1 MTDFLS
7 NTNIQFYILAY
18 LVGSIPFGL
27 ILAKLFAGVD
37 IKKEGSGNIGAT
49 NVLRVL
55 KEKNPKLAKKLSVAT
70 LLLDALKGVFVL
82 LLGYAAG
89 VSQETLWAIAVLAVI
104 GHCFSI
110 FLWGEGGKGVAT
122 GLGVLMVLLPVCTL
136 IGVAVWAISAK
147 TIKISSLSSILGVV
161 AVGVCSFVLHPEMAH
176 APVVIIILVI
186 LYKHTDNII
195 RLLKGQEKRI
205 A

>member
-1 MTDFLS
+1 MLDFLS
-7 NTNIQFYILAY
+7 NTNIQFYLLAY

-27 ILAKLFAGVD
+27 ILSKLFAGID

-55 KEKNPKLAKKLSVAT
+55 KEKNPKLAKKLSIAT

-89 VSQETLWAIAVLAVI
+89 VSQETIWAIAVFAVI

-122 GLGVLMVLLPVCTL
+122 GLGVLLVLLPICTMVG
-136 IGVAVWAISAK
+136 IVVWVLAAK
-147 TIKISSLSSILGVV
+147 AIKISSLSSILGVL
-161 AVGVCSFVLHPEMAH
+161 AVGVCSFILYPDMAH
-176 APVVIIILVI
+176 APVVIIILII

>member
-1 MTDFLS
+1 MLDFLS
-7 NTNIQFYILAY
+7 NTNIQFYLLAY

-89 VSQETLWAIAVLAVI
+89 VPQETLWAIAVFAVI

-110 FLWGEGGKGVAT
+110 FLNIKR
-122 GLGVLMVLLPVCTL
+122 
-136 IGVAVWAISAK
+136 
-147 TIKISSLSSILGVV
+147 TI
-161 AVGVCSFVLHPEMAH
+161 
-176 APVVIIILVI
+176 
-186 LYKHTDNII
+186 
-195 RLLKGQEKRI
+195 
-205 A
+205 

>member
-1 MTDFLS
+1 MSDFLS

-27 ILAKLFAGVD
+27 ILTKLFAGID

-55 KEKNPKLAKKLSVAT
+55 KQKNPALAKKLSIAT

-89 VSQETLWAIAVLAVI
+89 VPQETLWAIAVLAVV

-122 GLGVLMVLLPVCTL
+122 GLGVLLVLLPVCTL
-136 IGVAVWAISAK
+136 AGVVVWAISAK
-147 TIKISSLSSILGVV
+147 TIKISSLSSILGVL

-176 APVVIIILVI
+176 APVVIIVLVI

-195 RLLKGQEKRI
+195 RLIKGQEKRI

>member
-147 TIKISSLSSILGVV
+147 TIKISSFSSILGVV

>member
-1 MTDFLS
+1 MIDFFS
-7 NTNIQFYILAY
+7 NTNIQFYLLAY
-18 LVGSIPFGL
+18 FVGSIPFGL
-27 ILAKLFAGVD
+27 VLTKLFTDID

-55 KEKNPKLAKKLSVAT
+55 KKKNPKLAKKLSIAT
-70 LLLDALKGVFVL
+70 LLFDALKGVFVL
-82 LLGYAAG
+82 GLGYAAG
-89 VSQETLWAIAVLAVI
+89 VSEATLWAIAVFSVI

-122 GLGVLMVLLPVCTL
+122 GLGVLLVLLPICTM
-136 IGVAVWAISAK
+136 IGVVVWIVSVK
-147 TIKISSLSSILGVV
+147 VLKISSLSSILGVL
-161 AVGVCSFVLHPEMAH
+161 ATGVSSFVLYPHMIH
-176 APVVIIILVI
+176 TPVVIIILII

-195 RLLKGQEKRI
+195 RLLKGEEKKI

>member
-1 MTDFLS
+1 MLSFLS
-7 NTNIQFYILAY
+7 NTNIQFYLLAY

-27 ILAKLFAGVD
+27 ILARLFAGVD

-55 KEKNPKLAKKLSVAT
+55 KEKNPKLAKKLSIAT
-70 LLLDALKGVFVL
+70 LLLDAFKGVFVL
-82 LLGYAAG
+82 ALGYAAG
-89 VSQETLWAIAVLAVI
+89 VPQETLWAIAVFAVI

-122 GLGVLMVLLPVCTL
+122 GLGVLAVLLPICT
-136 IGVAVWAISAK
+136 IVGVVVWAISAK
-147 TIKISSLSSILGVV
+147 TIRISSLSSLLGVV
-161 AVGVCSFVLHPEMAH
+161 AVGICSFVLHPDMVH
-176 APVVIIILVI
+176 VPVMIIILVI

>member
-1 MTDFLS
+1 MLDFLS
-7 NTNIQFYILAY
+7 NTNIQFYLLAY
-18 LVGSIPFGL
+18 LMGSIPFGL
-27 ILAKLFAGVD
+27 ILAKFFAGVD

-55 KEKNPKLAKKLSVAT
+55 KEKDPKLAKKLSVTT

-89 VSQETLWAIAVLAVI
+89 VSQETLWAIAVFAVI

-122 GLGVLMVLLPVCTL
+122 GLGVLLVLLPVCTL
-136 IGVAVWAISAK
+136 TGVVIWAIAAK
-147 TIKISSLSSILGVV
+147 TIKISSLSSILGVI
-161 AVGVCSFVLHPEMAH
+161 AVGVCSFVLHPEIAH
-176 APVVIIILVI
+176 APVVIIILII

-195 RLLKGQEKRI
+195 RLIKGEEKRI

>member
-1 MTDFLS
+1 MLDFLS
-7 NTNIQFYILAY
+7 NTNIQFYLLAY

-89 VSQETLWAIAVLAVI
+89 VSQETLWAIAVFAVL
-104 GHCFSI
+104 GHCFSL

-122 GLGVLMVLLPVCTL
+122 GLGVLLVLLPVCTL
-136 IGVAVWAISAK
+136 VGIVVWIIAAK
-147 TIKISSLSSILGVV
+147 TIKISSLSSILGVI
-161 AVGVCSFVLHPEMAH
+161 AVGICSFVLHPQMAH
-176 APVVIIILVI
+176 APVVIIILII

-205 A
+205 V

>member
-1 MTDFLS
+1 MLDFLS
-7 NTNIQFYILAY
+7 NTNIQFYLLAY

-55 KEKNPKLAKKLSVAT
+55 KEKDPKLAKKLSVAT

-89 VSQETLWAIAVLAVI
+89 VSQETLWAIAVFSVI

-122 GLGVLMVLLPVCTL
+122 GLGVLLVLLPVCTL
-136 IGVAVWAISAK
+136 TGVVIWAIAAK
-147 TIKISSLSSILGVV
+147 TIKISSLSSILGVI
-161 AVGVCSFVLHPEMAH
+161 AVGVCSFVIHPEMAH
-176 APVVIIILVI
+176 APVMIIILII

-195 RLLKGQEKRI
+195 RLIKGEEKRI

>member
-1 MTDFLS
+1 MLSFLS
-7 NTNIQFYILAY
+7 NTNIQFYLLAY

-27 ILAKLFAGVD
+27 ILARLFAGVD

-55 KEKNPKLAKKLSVAT
+55 KAKNPKLAKKLSIAT
-70 LLLDALKGVFVL
+70 LLLDAFKGVFVL
-82 LLGYAAG
+82 ALGYAAG
-89 VSQETLWAIAVLAVI
+89 VPQETLWAIAVFAVI

-122 GLGVLMVLLPVCTL
+122 GLGVLAVLLPICT
-136 IGVAVWAISAK
+136 IVGVVVWAISAK
-147 TIKISSLSSILGVV
+147 TIRISSLSSLLGVV
-161 AVGVCSFVLHPEMAH
+161 AVGICSFVLHPDMVH
-176 APVVIIILVI
+176 VPVMIIILVI

>member
-1 MTDFLS
+1 MSDFLS

-27 ILAKLFAGVD
+27 ILTKLFAGID
-37 IKKEGSGNIGAT
+37 IKKAGSGNIGAT

-55 KEKNPKLAKKLSVAT
+55 KEKNPKLAKKLSIAT

-122 GLGVLMVLLPVCTL
+122 GLGVLLVLLPVCTL
-136 IGVAVWAISAK
+136 TGVVVWAISAK
-147 TIKISSLSSILGVV
+147 TIKISSLSSILGVL
-161 AVGVCSFVLHPEMAH
+161 AVGACSFLLHPGMAH
-176 APVVIIILVI
+176 APVVIIVLVI

>member
-1 MTDFLS
+1 MLSFLS
-7 NTNIQFYILAY
+7 NTNIQFYLLAY
-18 LVGSIPFGL
+18 LAGSIPFGL
-27 ILAKLFAGVD
+27 ILARRFAGVD

-55 KEKNPKLAKKLSVAT
+55 KDKNPKQAKKLSIAT

-82 LLGYAAG
+82 ALGYAAG
-89 VSQETLWAIAVLAVI
+89 VPQETLWAIAVFAVI

-122 GLGVLMVLLPVCTL
+122 GLGVLAVLLPICTI
-136 IGVAVWAISAK
+136 IGVVVWAISAK
-147 TIKISSLSSILGVV
+147 TIRISSLSSLLGVV
-161 AVGVCSFVLHPEMAH
+161 AVGICSFVLHPDMVH
-176 APVVIIILVI
+176 VPVMIIILVI

-195 RLLKGQEKRI
+195 RLLNGQEKRI

>member
-1 MTDFLS
+1 MLDFLS
-7 NTNIQFYILAY
+7 NTNIQFYLLAY
-18 LVGSIPFGL
+18 LAGSIPFGL
-27 ILAKLFAGVD
+27 ILTRLFAGID

-55 KEKNPKLAKKLSVAT
+55 KEKNPKLAKKLSIAT

-89 VSQETLWAIAVLAVI
+89 VSQETLWAIAVFAVI

-122 GLGVLMVLLPVCTL
+122 GLGVLLVLLPICTL
-136 IGVAVWAISAK
+136 VGIAVWVLAAK
-147 TIKISSLSSILGVV
+147 AIKISSLSSILGVL
-161 AVGVCSFVLHPEMAH
+161 AVGVCSFILHPDMAH
-176 APVVIIILVI
+176 APVVIIILII

>member
-1 MTDFLS
+1 MLDFLS
-7 NTNIQFYILAY
+7 NTNIQFYLLAY
-18 LVGSIPFGL
+18 LMGSIPFGL

-55 KEKNPKLAKKLSVAT
+55 KEKNPKLAKKLSAAT

-89 VSQETLWAIAVLAVI
+89 VSQETLWSIAVFAVI
-104 GHCFSI
+104 GHCFSL
-110 FLWGEGGKGVAT
+110 FLLGEGGKGVAT
-122 GLGVLMVLLPVCTL
+122 GLGVLLVLLPVCTL
-136 IGVAVWAISAK
+136 VGVVVWVIAAK
-147 TIKISSLSSILGVV
+147 TIKISSLSSILGVI
-161 AVGVCSFVLHPEMAH
+161 AVGIGSFVLHPQMAH
-176 APVVIIILVI
+176 APVVIIILII

>member
-1 MTDFLS
+1 MSEFLS
-7 NTNIQFYILAY
+7 NINIQFYLLAY

-55 KEKNPKLAKKLSVAT
+55 KEKNPKLAKKLSIAT

-82 LLGYAAG
+82 ALGYAAG
-89 VSQETLWAIAVLAVI
+89 VSQETLWAIAVFAVI

-122 GLGVLMVLLPVCTL
+122 GLGVLMVLLPICTL
-136 IGVAVWAISAK
+136 VGVVVWIISAR
-147 TIKISSLSSILGVV
+147 TIRISSLASILGVV

-205 A
+205 V

>member
-1 MTDFLS
+1 MLDFLS
-7 NTNIQFYILAY
+7 NTNIQFYLLAY

-27 ILAKLFAGVD
+27 ILAKFFAGVD

-55 KEKNPKLAKKLSVAT
+55 KEKDPKLAKKLSVTT

-89 VSQETLWAIAVLAVI
+89 VSQETLWAIAVFAVI

-122 GLGVLMVLLPVCTL
+122 GLGVLLVLLPVCTL
-136 IGVAVWAISAK
+136 TGVVIWAIAAK
-147 TIKISSLSSILGVV
+147 TIKISSLSSILGVI
-161 AVGVCSFVLHPEMAH
+161 AVGVCSFVLHPEIAH
-176 APVVIIILVI
+176 APVVIIILII

-195 RLLKGQEKRI
+195 RLIKGEEKRI

>member
-1 MTDFLS
+1 MLDFLS
-7 NTNIQFYILAY
+7 NTNIQFYLLAY

-27 ILAKLFAGVD
+27 ILARLFAGID

-55 KEKNPKLAKKLSVAT
+55 KEKNPKLAKKLSIAT

-82 LLGYAAG
+82 ILGYAAG
-89 VSQETLWAIAVLAVI
+89 VPQETMWAIAVFAVI

-122 GLGVLMVLLPVCTL
+122 GLGVLLVMLPICTL
-136 IGVAVWAISAK
+136 VGIVVWVIAAK
-147 TIKISSLSSILGVV
+147 TIRISSLSSILGVL
-161 AVGVCSFVLHPEMAH
+161 AVGICSFVLHPQMAH
-176 APVVIIILVI
+176 APVVVIILVI

>member
-1 MTDFLS
+1 MFDLFS
-7 NTNIQFYILAY
+7 NVNIQFYLLAY
-18 LVGSIPFGL
+18 LLGSIPFGL
-27 ILAKLFAGVD
+27 VLTRLFTDID

-55 KEKNPKLAKKLSVAT
+55 KEKNPKLAKKLSIAT

-82 LLGYAAG
+82 GLGYAAG
-89 VSQETLWAIAVLAVI
+89 VSQETLWTIAVLAVV

-122 GLGVLMVLLPVCTL
+122 GLGVLLVMIPICAL
-136 IGVAVWAISAK
+136 IGVVVWAVSAK
-147 TIKISSLSSILGVV
+147 VLKISSLSSLLGVIS
-161 AVGVCSFVLHPEMAH
+161 VGVSSFILHPDMVQT
-176 APVVIIILVI
+176 PVVIIILII

>member
-1 MTDFLS
+1 MLDFLS
-7 NTNIQFYILAY
+7 NTNIQFYLLAY

-27 ILAKLFAGVD
+27 ILTKLFTDID

-55 KEKNPKLAKKLSVAT
+55 KEKNPKLAKKLSAAT
-70 LLLDALKGVFVL
+70 LFLDAFKGVFVL
-82 LLGYAAG
+82 LLGMAAG
-89 VSQETLWAIAVLAVI
+89 VSEATLWAIAVLAVI

-110 FLWGEGGKGVAT
+110 FLMGEGGKGVAT
-122 GLGVLMVLLPVCTL
+122 GLGVLLVMLPVCAL
-136 IGVAVWAISAK
+136 AGVAVWFVSAR
-147 TIKISSLSSILGVV
+147 TIRISSLSSILGVLT
-161 AVGVCSFVLHPEMAH
+161 VGLCSFLLYPQMPH

-195 RLLKGQEKRI
+195 RLIRGEEKRI
-205 A
+205 V

>member
-1 MTDFLS
+1 MLDFLS
-7 NTNIQFYILAY
+7 NTNIQFYLLAY
-18 LVGSIPFGL
+18 LMGSIPFGL

-89 VSQETLWAIAVLAVI
+89 VPQETLWAIAVFAVI

-122 GLGVLMVLLPVCTL
+122 GLGVLLVLLPVCTL
-136 IGVAVWAISAK
+136 VGIVVWIIAAK
-147 TIKISSLSSILGVV
+147 TIKISSLSSILGVI
-161 AVGVCSFVLHPEMAH
+161 AVGVCSFILHPQMAH

>member
-1 MTDFLS
+1 MSDFLS

-27 ILAKLFAGVD
+27 ILTKLFAGID

-55 KEKNPKLAKKLSVAT
+55 KQKNPRLAKKLSIAT

-122 GLGVLMVLLPVCTL
+122 GLGVLLVLLPVCSL
-136 IGVAVWAISAK
+136 VGVVVWAISAK
-147 TIKISSLSSILGVV
+147 TIKISSLSSILGVL

-195 RLLKGQEKRI
+195 RLIKGQEKRI

>member
-1 MTDFLS
+1 MDFLS
-7 NTNIQFYILAY
+7 NTNIQFYLLAY

-89 VSQETLWAIAVLAVI
+89 VSQETLWAIAVFAVL
-104 GHCFSI
+104 GHCFSL

-122 GLGVLMVLLPVCTL
+122 GLGVLLVLLPVCTL
-136 IGVAVWAISAK
+136 VGIVVWIIAAK
-147 TIKISSLSSILGVV
+147 TIKISSLSSILGVI
-161 AVGVCSFVLHPEMAH
+161 AVGICSFVLHPQMAH
-176 APVVIIILVI
+176 APVVIIILII

-205 A
+205 V